1 LPDLKA
7 GPRWT
12 IARRDIAS
20 LSREKT
26 IVLALLIQL
35 FIAGFSSVLV
45 VGLTSPYSPDSA
57 DGEVINLGAT
67 GEANTQLSNLAIKY
81 QEDVVVS
88 TYNDRDEAIAD
99 FASGE
104 LDAVIT
110 SRRVPVDSGGTR
122 IETIVIVP
130 SEDIQ
135 TTPVVV
141 SIREL
146 LANFEEQQ
154 RSVHATSLEFTPVP
168 VPTAAAGGTTPFF
181 GFSYTILIPLLL
193 FLPSFISGSLAVD
206 LITEELERG
215 TLELLR
221 VAPVSLVDVVD
232 GKAIGMVAIAPLQ
245 AALWLALLHLNG
257 ISIGNPAS
265 LLVMVTAV
273 TTVAVAA
280 GLLFGLVTGQRRRAQ
295 FLYSMLMIFLFGVA
309 SLLPEHPAS
318 TMVKLAADS
327 ATLATFAHVA
337 AAAVVAAGAYALVR
351 RYVTGLDPESL

>member
-1 LPDLKA
+1 VPTENGSRFIVNVVLP
-7 GPRWT
+7 T
-12 IARRDIAS
+12 
-20 LSREKT
+20 
-26 IVLALLIQL
+26 
-35 FIAGFSSVLV
+35 
-45 VGLTSPYSPDSA
+45 
-57 DGEVINLGAT
+57 
-67 GEANTQLSNLAIKY
+67 
-81 QEDVVVS
+81 
-88 TYNDRDEAIAD
+88 
-99 FASGE
+99 
-104 LDAVIT
+104 
-110 SRRVPVDSGGTR
+110 
-122 IETIVIVP
+122 
-130 SEDIQ
+130 EDIQ
-135 TTPVVV
+135 TTLVVV
-141 SIREL
+141 SVREL
-146 LANFEEQQ
+146 LANLEEIE
-154 RSVHATSLEFTPVP
+154 RGNRVDSLEFTPVE
-168 VPTAAAGGTTPFF
+168 VPSAENPAGGGTTEFF
-181 GFSYTILIPLLL
+181 GFTYTILIPLLL